1 MTLVNKFDR
10 WLGDEVG
17 PKRGV
22 IIYAALAL
30 YYSIL
35 LLPILY
41 FVLSTFKGS
50 EVIRSQQ
57 LILIPIESFTLE
69 HWIQVITRGEFRTY
83 FLNSTIVATG
93 TTILSVGAGTFAS
106 YSISRM
112 DYPGRRSLIL
122 GYLGTEMLPRVLI
135 LIPFFVIM
143 YNLDIIDTYVGII
156 IAHTVIALPFVTWL
170 LKGYFD
176 DIPTALD
183 DAAKMD
189 GCSDIQTL
197 FHIILPL
204 ALPGIAVSAF
214 YTFIVSWND
223 YLFVSIISRSQGTRT
238 LPFALQLFQ
247 SQNTVDWGAVLTA
260 ATITMLPVVILF
272 AIIQSYLVEGLT
284 SGGMKGY

>member
-1 MTLVNKFDR
+1 MTLVNKFDK

-69 HWIQVITRGEFRTY
+69 HWIQVITRGEFQTY